1 MNGIKEAFIA
11 LVPDDGKMF
20 QPELLRCDLDGVD
33 IKFHSC
39 FLKQAFQAAGLSD
52 GEVANVDNGTF
63 VGAGF
68 EFLAETWS
76 PGAEGCCLLHIRL
89 GK

>member
-1 MNGIKEAFIA
+1 MKRGIYKRGLETGKQFAESRPSNMNGIKQAFIA

-39 FLKQAFQAAGLSD
+39 PLKQAKSSLKLVSMYNYDIMKKEQ
-52 GEVANVDNGTF
+52 
-63 VGAGF
+63 
-68 EFLAETWS
+68 
-76 PGAEGCCLLHIRL
+76 
-89 GK
+89 